1 MTTSVV
7 PLPTGGSSFRLDSS
21 THPAISGNWSISGA
35 PCHEGLANG
44 MTVAIINSGALSA
57 TVLPGR
63 GMGLWK
69 MLGSGHEIGWQS
81 PVRHGPVHPAYVNAS
96 RRGSIGWLDG
106 FDELLCRCGLAFNG
120 PPGKDDDGREITL
133 HGRIANLPAW
143 KLEAHIT
150 TGSSPSV
157 SIVGIVDECALFD
170 TCLRL
175 TTTYTMIPGESIIH
189 ITDTVENIGASPAE
203 FQLLYHLNIGV
214 PFLKPG
220 SKAHVRFR
228 EMAPQTTRAAE
239 GIHTWQNY
247 EAPTTGFSEQVYL
260 FRPEPDANGNGLA
273 VLERP
278 DGQAALAVKFPVAN
292 LPSFTLWKNTGA
304 IADGFVTGL
313 EPATGFPNFKSYERK
328 QQRIPILAPG
338 ATWNATW
345 SMELAANSE
354 LVQELVS
361 NTTCKG
367 TVFPNP
373 SPGFSPQ
380 GEQSTGSS

>member
-1 MTTSVV
+1 
-7 PLPTGGSSFRLDSS
+7 
-21 THPAISGNWSISGA
+21 
-35 PCHEGLANG
+35 
-44 MTVAIINSGALSA
+44 
-57 TVLPGR
+57 
-63 GMGLWK
+63 
-69 MLGSGHEIGWQS
+69 
-81 PVRHGPVHPAYVNAS
+81 
-96 RRGSIGWLDG
+96 
-106 FDELLCRCGLAFNG
+106 
-120 PPGKDDDGREITL
+120 
-133 HGRIANLPAW
+133 
-143 KLEAHIT
+143 
-150 TGSSPSV
+150 
-157 SIVGIVDECALFD
+157 
-170 TCLRL
+170 
-175 TTTYTMIPGESIIH
+175 
-189 ITDTVENIGASPAE
+189 
-203 FQLLYHLNIGV
+203 
-214 PFLKPG
+214 
-220 SKAHVRFR
+220 
-228 EMAPQTTRAAE
+228 
-239 GIHTWQNY
+239 
-247 EAPTTGFSEQVYL
+247 VYL

-354 LVQELVS
+354 RVQELVS

>member
-120 PPGKDDDGREITL
+120 PPGKDDDGRDITL
-133 HGRIANLPAW
+133 HGRSANLPAW

-175 TTTYTMIPGESIIH
+175 TTTYNMIPGESIIY

-220 SKAHVRFR
+220 SKAHVRFL

-354 LVQELVS
+354 RVQELVS
-361 NTTCKG
+361 NTNCKG
-367 TVFPNP
+367 TVFSNP

>member
-1 MTTSVV
+1 
-7 PLPTGGSSFRLDSS
+7 
-21 THPAISGNWSISGA
+21 
-35 PCHEGLANG
+35 

-354 LVQELVS
+354 RVQELVS
-361 NTTCKG
+361 NTNCKG
-367 TVFPNP
+367 TVFSNP

>member
-143 KLEAHIT
+143 KLEAHLT

-175 TTTYTMIPGESIIH
+175 TTTYTMIPGETIIH

-203 FQLLYHLNIGV
+203 FQLLYHLNIGI

-338 ATWNATW
+338 GTWNATW
-345 SMELAANSE
+345 SIELAAKSE
-354 LVQELVS
+354 RVQELVS
-361 NTTCKG
+361 NTNCKG
-367 TVFPNP
+367 TVFSNP
-373 SPGFSPQ
+373 SSGFSPQ

>member
-1 MTTSVV
+1 MTTSLV

-203 FQLLYHLNIGV
+203 FQLLYHLNIGI

-273 VLERP
+273 VLELP

-354 LVQELVS
+354 RVQELVS
-361 NTTCKG
+361 NTNCKG